1 MRNLI
6 KKILKE
12 NYDPEDTSWVDDIVK
27 YDKIEDDVHKYA
39 IIEEVIEN
47 VKSYKGW
54 RINYD
59 GWDGVVYWYGRE
71 GYTGMATPEWSGD
84 NEIPVDV
91 SRGDDYDSIT
101 IIKVP
106 QFEYVQEIKIWYQNN
121 YFETVYKV
129 LTNYI
134 NYGDTPGIID
144 MT

>member
-6 KKILKE
+6 KKILNE
-12 NYDPEDTSWVDDIVK
+12 NYDPDDLSWVDDVIK
-27 YDKIEDDVHKYA
+27 YDKVEDSAHRYEIIMDVIK
-39 IIEEVIEN
+39 N

-54 RINYD
+54 RIHYD
-59 GWDGVVYWYGRE
+59 TFDGVVYWYGVE

-91 SRGDDYDSIT
+91 ARGDDYDTIT
-101 IIKVP
+101 VIKVP
-106 QFEYVQEIKIWYQNN
+106 QFEYVQEVKIWYQNN
-121 YFETVYKV
+121 YFETVYRL

-134 NYGDTPGIID
+134 NHGDTPGIID